1 MRIEGAG
8 NTDIGV
14 QAAMPQG
21 NDAITKSIQSRIQSK
36 EQEIQ
41 KLAENDN
48 LSSEEKMKKRQ
59 EIQKEINELNKQLRQ
74 HQMDMRRQQQQER
87 ADSMDKMLGGND
99 SGASKNGGLSQA
111 SMKAMVSADSS
122 MKQVRAQ
129 ESTATKLEGDARNL
143 KAEIRTDLQRGDSVE
158 DKKEALQDLE
168 ERVSNIRAS
177 EIGTLS
183 DAVSEMKEAKEE
195 EAAAG
200 GKEDGK
206 TDEKEKASDIAD
218 NAGYVKAADI
228 KTTDSNEMSSD
239 TAAKKTSDSD
249 GAVKDTA
256 QEVKLPVNYTSVDIL
271 L

>member
-8 NTDIGV
+8 NTGIGV
-14 QAAMPQG
+14 QAGMPQG
-21 NDAITKSIQSRIQSK
+21 NDAISKSIQSRIQSK

-41 KLAENDN
+41 KLAENEN

-87 ADSMDKMLGGND
+87 PDSMDKMLGDNN
-99 SGASKNGGLSQA
+99 SGVSKDGMLSQA

-158 DKKEALQDLE
+158 GKKEALQDLE

-177 EIGTLS
+177 EIGILS
-183 DAVSEMKEAKEE
+183 DAVSEMKDAKEE
-195 EAAAG
+195 ENAVSREE
-200 GKEDGK
+200 GKK
-206 TDEKEKASDIAD
+206 TDEKENTSKAEEKD
-218 NAGYVKAADI
+218 AGEVKAAGEDE
-228 KTTDSNEMSSD
+228 K
-239 TAAKKTSDSD
+239 AADAAVRSIPDND
-249 GAVKDTA
+249 GAAEKA
-256 QEVKLPVNYTSVDIL
+256 ESEVKLPVNYTSVNIL

>member
-1 MRIEGAG
+1 MKIEGAG
-8 NTDIGV
+8 NTGIGV

-87 ADSMDKMLGGND
+87 ADSMDKMLEGND
-99 SGASKNGGLSQA
+99 SSGTSKGGSLSQA

-122 MKQVRAQ
+122 IKQAKAQ

-158 DKKEALQDLE
+158 EKKEALQGLE
-168 ERVSNIRAS
+168 EKVSNIRAS
-177 EIGTLS
+177 EIGILG
-183 DAVSEMKEAKEE
+183 DAVSEMKEAKEKE
-195 EAAAG
+195 NAAG
-200 GKEDGK
+200 SEEGKE
-206 TDEKEKASDIAD
+206 TDEKEKTSKAD
-218 NAGYVKAADI
+218 EKAAGEVKAEGEDEKA
-228 KTTDSNEMSSD
+228 ED
-239 TAAKKTSDSD
+239 TVVKSVPVNDGAAKKAASE
-249 GAVKDTA
+249 A
-256 QEVKLPVNYTSVDIL
+256 ELPINYTSVDIL